1 MDLKLFVVF
10 FHFGFGLTSCYH
22 LLLREYHYVNVKLS
36 WADAQQYCRDKYT
49 DLATIV
55 STDDIRR
62 LNRPNTDSSPAWIG
76 LSDHP
81 KSWKG
86 VMGNDPNSWRWSVTG
101 NTSTTGYHNWGS
113 TLINN
118 AGGNQDCALVEK
130 TGQWND
136 FSCLTERRFV
146 CYTATNPAGQKTYT
160 LIDNN
165 LNWEDARSYC
175 RTHYTDLA
183 MIENAQEQA
192 DLESAVMS
200 IGIVWIG
207 LYRVPWTWS
216 DKSSSSFRNWKSSKP
231 DNYGG
236 SEHCAF
242 EDSNHLWEDTSC
254 GAELPFFCHVLT
266 IKLTIVRM
274 KIQTDGDLS
283 DPATN
288 AQILQQLLAVLK
300 SKTLQTDINLRIQ
313 PIKQDED
320 SEANG

>member
-1 MDLKLFVVF
+1 MYRKYLTYIQCYIKIYKRVCTTVMYIHKYALY
-10 FHFGFGLTSCYH
+10 HLPSGFGLTSCYH

-146 CYTATNPAGQKTYT
+146 CYTGETRFA
-160 LIDNN
+160 
-165 LNWEDARSYC
+165 
-175 RTHYTDLA
+175 
-183 MIENAQEQA
+183 
-192 DLESAVMS
+192 
-200 IGIVWIG
+200 
-207 LYRVPWTWS
+207 
-216 DKSSSSFRNWKSSKP
+216 
-231 DNYGG
+231 
-236 SEHCAF
+236 
-242 EDSNHLWEDTSC
+242 
-254 GAELPFFCHVLT
+254 
-266 IKLTIVRM
+266 
-274 KIQTDGDLS
+274 
-283 DPATN
+283 
-288 AQILQQLLAVLK
+288 
-300 SKTLQTDINLRIQ
+300 
-313 PIKQDED
+313 
-320 SEANG
+320 